1 MNQNVTADPDI
12 TQGEAQPE
20 SIPPG
25 YVPQSRLNEVIGER
39 DGAREALA
47 RSQGEIA
54 GRNASTT
61 PEQPQPQQQ
70 YTRAQLTTAV
80 EAGDM
85 SQEAADRFYDGQ
97 TEARIIK
104 NARAEAV
111 ELMKTAASEKT
122 VGDEMA
128 RYRTAKPDI
137 AVAGTDDR
145 NKVEKEY
152 AYLTEH
158 GSPKTP
164 QTELAACRAA
174 FGDVNGLGKKGTRET
189 HQETGG
195 SGDSSGEKTNHWD
208 KGMPAKN
215 KQYYESQI
223 AKGRMTEKSAQE
235 LWAGYTKSAA

>member
-1 MNQNVTADPDI
+1 MNQNVTANPDI

-54 GRNASTT
+54 GRNTSTT
-61 PEQPQPQQQ
+61 PQPQQQ
-70 YTRAQLTTAV
+70 YTRAQLTVAV
-80 EAGDM
+80 EAD
-85 SQEAADRFYDGQ
+85 QITQAEADRLLDDQ
-97 TEARIIK
+97 TEARVTKQIRDEV
-104 NARAEAV
+104 AQTTRTV
-111 ELMKTAASEKT
+111 ASEKT

-195 SGDSSGEKTNHWD
+195 SGEGAGEKTNHWD
-208 KGMPAKN
+208 KGMPDKN
-215 KQYYESQI
+215 KEYYKSQI

-235 LWAGYTKSAA
+235 LWADYTKSAA